1 MSPLKRLL
9 FMMSHKWRAC
19 SQAKDDD
26 DDDDSGGSDDDDDDD
41 SGGSDDD
48 DDDDSGGS
56 DDDGDDDDNDVN
68 DDDDHHHD
76 DHQDND
82 FHDDDDDDDD
92 DDNEMMIRALRVSWV
107 NCGKVGGLYC
117 SMVQNCNVMK
127 IKQNIT
133 FLIKNFNQLFLLLRK
148 LIRSNHINFV

>member
-1 MSPLKRLL
+1 
-9 FMMSHKWRAC
+9 MMSHKWRAC
-19 SQAKDDD
+19 SQAKDD
-26 DDDDSGGSDDDDDDD
+26 
-41 SGGSDDD
+41 DDD

-82 FHDDDDDDDD
+82 FHDDDDDDDND
-92 DDNEMMIRALRVSWV
+92 TEMMIRALRVSWV

-117 SMVQNCNVMK
+117 SMVQYYNVMK

>member
-26 DDDDSGGSDDDDDDD
+26 DDDDD

-48 DDDDSGGS
+48 DDDDDNGGS

-92 DDNEMMIRALRVSWV
+92 DDNNDNEMMIRALRVSWV

-117 SMVQNCNVMK
+117 SMVQYSNVMK

-148 LIRSNHINFV
+148 LIRSKNINFV

>member
-1 MSPLKRLL
+1 MSAIAELTLKKKTGRGRK
-9 FMMSHKWRAC
+9 SEK
-19 SQAKDDD
+19 KD
-26 DDDDSGGSDDDDDDD
+26 
-41 SGGSDDD
+41 
-48 DDDDSGGS
+48 
-56 DDDGDDDDNDVN
+56 DDDGDDNDN
-68 DDDDHHHD
+68 
-76 DHQDND
+76 HQDND

-117 SMVQNCNVMK
+117 SMVQYCNVMK

-148 LIRSNHINFV
+148 LIRSKNINFV

>member
-19 SQAKDDD
+19 SQAK
-26 DDDDSGGSDDDDDDD
+26 
-41 SGGSDDD
+41 DDD

-92 DDNEMMIRALRVSWV
+92 NDNEMIIRALRVSWV

-117 SMVQNCNVMK
+117 SMVQYCNVMK

-133 FLIKNFNQLFLLLRK
+133 FLIKNFHQLFLLLRK
-148 LIRSNHINFV
+148 LIRSKNINFV

>member
-19 SQAKDDD
+19 SQAKDD
-26 DDDDSGGSDDDDDDD
+26 
-41 SGGSDDD
+41 DDD

-92 DDNEMMIRALRVSWV
+92 DNDNEMMIRALRVSWV

-117 SMVQNCNVMK
+117 SMVQYCNVMK

-148 LIRSNHINFV
+148 LIRSKNINFV

>member
-26 DDDDSGGSDDDDDDD
+26 DDDDSGGSDDD
-41 SGGSDDD
+41 
-48 DDDDSGGS
+48 
-56 DDDGDDDDNDVN
+56 GDDDDNDVN
-68 DDDDHHHD
+68 DDDDD
-76 DHQDND
+76 DN
-82 FHDDDDDDDD
+82 
-92 DDNEMMIRALRVSWV
+92 DNEMMIRALRVSWV

-117 SMVQNCNVMK
+117 SMVQYCNVMK

-148 LIRSNHINFV
+148 LIRSKNINFV